1 MSEITN
7 NTTPTNNEDQ
17 TEKQAAKEAKQKAKE
32 AASVIYP
39 TAEEAI
45 AGKPEGGPKVSL
57 FHVTD
62 PAGKSHFTWAF
73 MPDIALARVA
83 RSAGWSAAEH
93 GKAPSAA
100 KLAATLRLLS
110 PQERAALLAE
120 FASEGQPVKT
130 GRKGK

>member
-1 MSEITN
+1 MTEITN
-7 NTTPTNNEDQ
+7 NMTPTNNEDRAQ
-17 TEKQAAKEAKQKAKE
+17 MQAAKEAKQKAKE

-45 AGKPEGGPKVSL
+45 AGKPQGGPKASL

-83 RSAGWSAAEH
+83 RTAGWSAVEY
-93 GKAPSAA
+93 GKAPNPE

-120 FASEGQPVKT
+120 FASEGLPAKT

>member
-1 MSEITN
+1 MNETTN
-7 NTTPTNNEDQ
+7 NTTPTNNEDKAQ
-17 TEKQAAKEAKQKAKE
+17 KQAEKEARKKAKE

-39 TAEEAI
+39 TAEEALS
-45 AGKPEGGPKVSL
+45 GKPQGGPKASL

-83 RSAGWSAAEH
+83 RSADWSAVEH
-93 GKAPSAA
+93 GKAPNPE

-110 PQERAALLAE
+110 PQERAALLSE
-120 FASEGQPVKT
+120 FASEGQPAKT

>member
-1 MSEITN
+1 MNETTN
-7 NTTPTNNEDQ
+7 NTTPTNNEDKAQ
-17 TEKQAAKEAKQKAKE
+17 KQAEKEARKKARE
-32 AASVIYP
+32 AAAAIYP

-45 AGKPEGGPKVSL
+45 AGKPEGGPKASL

-93 GKAPSAA
+93 GKAPNPE

-110 PQERAALLAE
+110 PQERATLLAE
-120 FASEGQPVKT
+120 FASEGQPAKT

>member
-32 AASVIYP
+32 AAAVIYP

-45 AGKPEGGPKVSL
+45 SGKPEGGPRL
-57 FHVTD
+57 FLIHVTD
-62 PAGKSHFTWAF
+62 PAGKSYFTWAGW
-73 MPDIALARVA
+73 PDTALARVA
-83 RSAGWSAAEH
+83 RSAGWSTVGH
-93 GKAPSAA
+93 GKAPSAQ

-120 FASEGQPVKT
+120 FASEGQPTKT

>member
-1 MSEITN
+1 MNETTN
-7 NTTPTNNEDQ
+7 NTTPTNDDNKAQKRAE
-17 TEKQAAKEAKQKAKE
+17 KEARKKARE
-32 AASVIYP
+32 AAAVIYP
-39 TAEEAI
+39 TADEAI
-45 AGKPEGGPKVSL
+45 AGKPQGGPKASL

-93 GKAPSAA
+93 GKAPNPE